1 MKILVT
7 GSRGLVG
14 SALVTQLT
22 SAGHFVVRLVRDV
35 PDRDRGDIFWDP
47 VSARIERAKLE
58 KFDAV
63 VHLAGETISGLWTK
77 AKRERIHKSRVAA
90 TEFLMQTIA
99 GLSSKPRVIVS
110 ASGVGFYGSRGD
122 EWLQE
127 TSPAGTGWL
136 ATLSQEWEGATSCA
150 QSAGIRV
157 VRARMG
163 AVLSSK
169 GGILA
174 SMIRPFR
181 LGLGGTLGSGRQYLS
196 WVCITDLVLAL
207 QFALEKE
214 SVSGA
219 VNFCSPEPATNREF
233 TRTLAAVLDRP
244 ALLPIPAFA
253 LGMLPGNMAQELL
266 LASQRCQPARLSQH
280 GFKFEYVHIEEAL
293 RHLLDGA
300 M

>member
-1 MKILVT
+1 MKILVS
-7 GSRGLVG
+7 GSSGLIG

-22 SAGHFVVRLVRDV
+22 SAGHFVARLVRGT
-35 PDRDRGDIFWDP
+35 PNKDRGDIFWDP

-63 VHLAGETISGLWTK
+63 VHLAGDNIGGLWTQ

-90 TEFLMQTIA
+90 TEFLMQTLA
-99 GLSSKPRVIVS
+99 GLSNKPRVVVS

-136 ATLSQEWEGATSCA
+136 ASLCQEWEAATSCA

-157 VRARMG
+157 VRARIG
-163 AVLSSK
+163 VVLSPK
-169 GGILA
+169 GGMLA
-174 SMIRPFR
+174 SMVKPFK
-181 LGLGGTLGSGRQYLS
+181 LGLGGTLGGGRQYLS

-207 QFALEKE
+207 QYALEKE
-214 SVSGA
+214 SLSGP

-233 TRTLAAVLDRP
+233 TKALAHVLDRP

-253 LGMLPGNMAQELL
+253 LKALPGNMADEVL
-266 LASQRCQPARLSQH
+266 LASQRCQPAKLSQH

-293 RHLLDGA
+293 GHLLDGA